1 MTLETVIGDTPESR
15 ATSLI
20 VTLAALIY
28 EISNTEDSQDASASH
43 LTPAGELCYRYQTVP
58 DSIVQGRLVMG
69 YGSGGGSAR
78 AARRPLILVLV
89 LMLVGGAAMVT
100 GAGADTSKQA
110 QAIKVALITKD
121 ATNPFFVK
129 MRAGATAQA
138 KKLGAELRYAAG
150 KSSSDNA
157 GQITAIENMVTAGV
171 KGILIT
177 VADGKAQVPAIQK
190 ARSAGVFVIALD
202 TPTVPRNATDAL
214 FATNNFNAG
223 ILIGKY
229 ARAATKGKDVTIAM
243 IDEHAGSSVGALR
256 HNGFLRGF
264 GIKNSDSRIVC
275 TGNGQGQTAPSQ
287 TAMEN
292 CLQKDPEINVVYTIN
307 EPSAAG
313 AWNALKRAGKSQ
325 GEVTIVSVD
334 GGCAGVRNVR
344 AGIIDATS
352 QQYPLKMAALGVAAV
367 VKFAK
372 TGQKARGYTDTG
384 VNLIAKKAAPGVK
397 SKSVKYGLA
406 NCWG

>member
-1 MTLETVIGDTPESR
+1 M
-15 ATSLI
+15 A
-20 VTLAALIY
+20 
-28 EISNTEDSQDASASH
+28 
-43 LTPAGELCYRYQTVP
+43 YRRST
-58 DSIVQGRLVMG
+58 
-69 YGSGGGSAR
+69 SAR
-78 AARRPLILVLV
+78 LIPRALLLVLG
-89 LMLVGGAAMVT
+89 LVVVVSVAVT
-100 GAGADTSKQA
+100 AVAGASTSKPA
-110 QAIKVALITKD
+110 AATIKVALITKD

-190 ARSAGVFVIALD
+190 ARRAGVLVIALD

-223 ILIGKY
+223 IRIGKY
-229 ARAATKGKDVTIAM
+229 ARAATKGKTVTIAM
-243 IDEHAGSSVGALR
+243 LDEHAGSSVGALR

-264 GIKNSDSRIVC
+264 GIKNNDRQIACV
-275 TGNGQGQTAPSQ
+275 GNGQGQTAPSQ

-292 CLQKDPEINVVYTIN
+292 CLQKNPNIDVVYTIN

-313 AWNALKRAGKSQ
+313 AWNALKSAGKTQS
-325 GEVTIVSVD
+325 GVTIVSVD

-352 QQYPLKMAALGVAAV
+352 QQYPLKMASLGVAAV
-367 VKFAK
+367 VRFAK
-372 TGQKARGYTDTG
+372 TGKKATGYTDTG
-384 VNLIAKKAAPGVK
+384 VNLIARKAVAGVK
-397 SKSVKYGLA
+397 SKTVKFGLA